1 MTKNYQTIFYLSSF
15 YINMQKIMLNNHV
28 AFEISW
34 FKASQNLIDCKF
46 FLNMPNLKFTNLLLR
61 FLNLYLH
68 VKNIVDS
75 DFRDSCFENSAIWLT
90 QSLFDLTELK
100 IFLSTFISLQF
111 ISACKKSRW
120 LSQLLLKY
128 CCFKKPETWNP
139 KIDSTNFCNWTQ

>member
-75 DFRDSCFENSAIWLT
+75 DFRDVCFKNSAIWLT

-100 IFLSTFISLQF
+100 FSYQLSSPFS
-111 ISACKKSRW
+111 
-120 LSQLLLKY
+120 LSQHAKNHADWASCSSNIAALRSQKLEILK
-128 CCFKKPETWNP
+128 
-139 KIDSTNFCNWTQ
+139 